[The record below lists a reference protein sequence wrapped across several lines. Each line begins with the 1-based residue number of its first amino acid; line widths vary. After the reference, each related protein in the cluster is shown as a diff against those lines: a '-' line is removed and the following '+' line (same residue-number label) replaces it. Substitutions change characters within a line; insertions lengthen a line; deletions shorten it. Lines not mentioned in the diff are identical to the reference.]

1 MQNLIRR
8 TIRVPFLLFF
18 VLFVSTNIEAAG
30 DSPPKERFF
39 SIEQHAPGL
48 EELISPSAKLQLL
61 GDRYGLTEGPL
72 WMDSDDGGF
81 LLFTDLI
88 SNVIYKW
95 APKEGTSVFL
105 EEAGYSGDDI
115 DNAGYQARRGRMRV
129 VLIGPNGL
137 TLDPEGRPVY
147 CAMPDRRVMKLE
159 KDGTRTVVAEKY
171 KGRRFSGPN
180 DLVYRSDGILYFTDS
195 IFGLRGAEQG
205 KESPYR
211 EIPYNGVYMVK
222 DGEVT
227 LLVKDRELGGQ
238 PNGIAFTPDE
248 EHIYISAD
256 YNRIMRYAVKPD
268 GTLGEGVVFR
278 DGETSDGM
286 KVDERGNVYTTAVWE
301 GEVRITSPEGR
312 RLGVINLPL
321 FDREPQEQIC
331 ATNVAFGD
339 ADSKGLYITACEHVY
354 RIQMKVPGIRPRR

>member
-1 MQNLIRR
+1 MLRDI
-8 TIRVPFLLFF
+8 TGLLRFIPAL
-18 VLFVSTNIEAAG
+18 VVSITMPGLSAG
-30 DSPPKERFF
+30 DDLPAERFF
-39 SIEQHAPGL
+39 TIERHAPEL
-48 EELISPSAKLQLL
+48 EELISPSAELQLL

-88 SNVIYKW
+88 SNVIFKW

-115 DNAGYQARRGRMRV
+115 DNAGFQARRGRMRV

-137 TLDPEGRPVY
+137 TLDPQGRPVY
-147 CAMPDRRVMKLE
+147 CAMPDRRVMRLE

-171 KGRRFSGPN
+171 NGMRFSGPN

-195 IFGLRGAEQG
+195 IYGLRGAEQG
-205 KESPYR
+205 KKSPYQ
-211 EIPYNGVYMVK
+211 EIPYDGVYMVK
-222 DGEVT
+222 DGKVT
-227 LLVKDRELGGQ
+227 LLVKDRGLGGQ

-248 EHIYISAD
+248 KHIYISAD
-256 YNRIMRYAVKPD
+256 YNRIMRYEVKPD
-268 GTLGEGVVFR
+268 GTLGEGIVFL

-286 KVDERGNVYTTAVWE
+286 KVDERGNVYTTIVW
-301 GEVRITSPEGR
+301 GSEVRITSPQGK
-312 RLGVINLPL
+312 RLGIIKLPL
-321 FDREPQEQIC
+321 YSREPQVQIC

-354 RIQMKVPGIRPRR
+354 RIQMKVAGVRPRN